1 MRRTAAKSLQSL
13 GGGVHIVEKRLNH
26 VSGSFRGIVGVY
38 QRHEYLSE
46 RRQAF
51 AMLSAQFE
59 SLTGA
64 NGLALLLRASRA
76 GRRTTIDRERETNE
90 RPHEAASNK
99 PPQST
104 EPRQSALAELEARL
118 KNFPKVAETLEQN
131 RVGQRTRRPSWI
143 IPVMT
148 CALVESPRRG
158 SKPRRPRNGTLSYRL
173 RL

>member
-1 MRRTAAKSLQSL
+1 MY
-13 GGGVHIVEKRLNH
+13 IVEKRLNH
-26 VSGSFRGIVGVY
+26 ISGSFRGIVGVY

-76 GRRTTIDRERETNE
+76 GRRTTIDRERERE
-90 RPHEAASNK
+90 RERRTSGRMKQRRINRRT
-99 PPQST
+99 PPSRDN
-104 EPRQSALAELEARL
+104 PRWRNWARL
-118 KNFPKVAETLEQN
+118 KNFPKVAEPLEQN

-148 CALVESPRRG
+148 CALVESPRRD